1 MRERRTYSVYWD
13 EYREIEGVCR
23 AVYGEG
29 LITGNFIK
37 FLWEIIKIL
46 LEYRRRNFHMDVE
59 IKFYPI
65 ER

>member
-1 MRERRTYSVYWD
+1 LREYA
-13 EYREIEGVCR
+13 EQ
-23 AVYGEG
+23 YGEG

-65 ER
+65 ERGEKDIYLR